1 MLKPKVIVIY
11 DQTFTK
17 GVFFVTVLC
26 LIVILSIESLT
37 K

>member
-17 GVFFVTVLC
+17 GVFFVSFVFDSNT
-26 LIVILSIESLT
+26 INRIFN
-37 K
+37 